1 MTLLPH
7 LAARLFGVP
16 LAIHRPKLDVI
27 MAVLGPRVAYTA
39 SYPNS
44 PADLATP
51 LAYSPPTRSPPLAA
65 PGVAVIP
72 IHGTLVRRTVG
83 LEAESGLTSYA
94 ALAAQLDAALAN
106 PEVATI
112 LLDIDSPGG
121 ESSGVFDLADRI
133 RAATQ
138 VKPVWAVANDMAF
151 SAAYALASA
160 ASKVFVSRTGGVGSI
175 GVIAMHVDQSEK
187 DAQEGVRYTAVFAGD
202 RKNDLNPHEPIS
214 GEAHAFLKAEV
225 HRIYGLFV
233 ETVARHRGLEP
244 AMVRDT
250 EAGLFFGQAAV
261 AMGLADA
268 LGTFDDALAQLAA
281 SVSSRPKA
289 DTAASGLAAG
299 ADPVRP
305 SDLCP
310 SLPMESRMNEQDE
323 SAMTAHEA
331 DHDIEHDEKAP
342 APADA
347 KASSMA
353 SSMADAI
360 EIAQTCTLAG
370 RTELIAG
377 FLEAHATP
385 AQVRSQLLAAQA
397 EASPEIVS
405 RIDPLAAVT
414 AAQAGHPGATHNPLV
429 QAVKSRLGQP

>member
-27 MAVLGPRVAYTA
+27 LAVLGPRVGL
-39 SYPNS
+39 
-44 PADLATP
+44 ADLAAAPGYTP
-51 LAYSPPTRSPPLAA
+51 PQRDSSATSGSP

-94 ALAAQLDAALAN
+94 SLAAQLDAAIGN
-106 PEVATI
+106 PAVSAI

-121 ESSGVFDLADRI
+121 ESGGVFDLADRI
-133 RAATQ
+133 RAASQ

-160 ASKVFVSRTGGVGSI
+160 ASRVFVSRTGGVGSI

-187 DAQEGVRYTAVFAGD
+187 DAQDGVHYTAVFAGD

-214 GEAHAFLKAEV
+214 SEAHVFLKAEV
-225 HRIYGLFV
+225 NRIYGLFV
-233 ETVARHRGLEP
+233 DTVARHRGIE
-244 AMVRDT
+244 ASAVRDT

-268 LGTFDDALAQLAA
+268 IGTFDEALAQLLASLSPNPTPVAVATRAGSFCNHPKESLMNDRTDPAA
-281 SVSSRPKA
+281 LDRP
-289 DTAASGLAAG
+289 L
-299 ADPVRP
+299 ADPAG
-305 SDLCP
+305 S
-310 SLPMESRMNEQDE
+310 
-323 SAMTAHEA
+323 
-331 DHDIEHDEKAP
+331 P
-342 APADA
+342 AQPPAATLSVADA
-347 KASSMA
+347 V
-353 SSMADAI
+353 

-370 RTELIAG
+370 RTDLIAG
-377 FLEAHATP
+377 FLEANTAPAT
-385 AQVRSQLLAAQA
+385 VRSRLLSAKA

-405 RIDPLAAVT
+405 RIAPDASRPAPANPLIDAARNLAAQSS
-414 AAQAGHPGATHNPLV
+414 AL
-429 QAVKSRLGQP
+429 KKEI